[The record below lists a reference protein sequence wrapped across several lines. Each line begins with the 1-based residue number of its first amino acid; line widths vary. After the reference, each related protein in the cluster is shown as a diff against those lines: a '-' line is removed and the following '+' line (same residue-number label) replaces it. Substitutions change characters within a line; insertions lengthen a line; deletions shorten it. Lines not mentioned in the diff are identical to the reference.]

1 MSNIPEQE
9 ERDGKILLEICV
21 GTTCYVLGASELQ
34 SIEEFLPEDLGPN

>member
-21 GTTCYVLGASELQ
+21 GTTCYVLGGTTSFSEMVKV
-34 SIEEFLPEDLGPN
+34 SFDE